1 LNKDLLL
8 STTFAGAVVSLVSFI
23 LMFFKIDIS
32 NEEVTQIVTGILAVI
47 GTVMVIVGRL
57 KAKTEI
63 TSIGGV
69 KIR

>member
-1 LNKDLLL
+1 MNKDLLL